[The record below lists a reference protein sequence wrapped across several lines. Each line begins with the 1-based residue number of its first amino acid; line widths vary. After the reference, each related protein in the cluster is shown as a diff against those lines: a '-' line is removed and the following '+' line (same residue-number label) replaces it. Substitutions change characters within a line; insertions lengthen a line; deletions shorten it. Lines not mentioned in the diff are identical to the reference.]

1 MFVRAGALS
10 HRERDDG
17 AGWCS
22 LPRGERMFVRAGAL
36 SHRERDDGAGWYS
49 VLNSYKKSGH
59 LAAFFADINAD
70 K

>member
-1 MFVRAGALS
+1 MMVRAGALS
-10 HRERDDG
+10 
-17 AGWCS
+17 
-22 LPRGERMFVRAGAL
+22 RG
-36 SHRERDDGAGWYS
+36 ERDDGAGWYS